1 MKKKTNKIKGKLLII
16 SCPNHTESVRR
27 AIKLLNWKYA
37 KVDFLAL
44 EYYQN
49 SIIDYGYLG

>member
-1 MKKKTNKIKGKLLII
+1 MRKKNDKIKKKLLII
-16 SCPNHTESVRR
+16 SCPNHTESVRK

-49 SIIDYGYLG
+49 SKY

>member
-1 MKKKTNKIKGKLLII
+1 MKKKQNKGKLLII
-16 SCPNHTESVRR
+16 SYPNHTESVRK

>member
-1 MKKKTNKIKGKLLII
+1 MKKKKNKLKGKLLII
-16 SCPNHTESVRR
+16 SCPNHTESVRK